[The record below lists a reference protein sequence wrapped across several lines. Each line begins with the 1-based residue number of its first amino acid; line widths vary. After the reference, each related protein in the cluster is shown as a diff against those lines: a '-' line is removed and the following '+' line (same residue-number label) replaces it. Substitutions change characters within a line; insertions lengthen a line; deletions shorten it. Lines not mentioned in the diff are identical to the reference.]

1 MGLQHTLAMCVL
13 TSLSAV
19 EITLVE
25 DASPCDPKCVVPS
38 SLRDGILALV
48 YKSLGKGLS
57 LSWVWCWLW
66 ISPLSPR
73 RQTHSHQEPRVSMAV
88 QGL

>member
-1 MGLQHTLAMCVL
+1 MCVL

-25 DASPCDPKCVVPS
+25 DASPCGPKCVVPS
-38 SLRDGILALV
+38 SLGDRILAPIH
-48 YKSLGKGLS
+48 KSLGKGLS

-66 ISPLSPR
+66 ISPSSPW
-73 RQTHSHQEPRVSMAV
+73 RQTPSHQEPRVSMAV